1 MACDLPPRTTT
12 WQCALWTSCQ
22 DKRPECH
29 KDPHLLDKQRVRQAY
44 NHQQRVVQV
53 WAVQWYSQCLVKL
66 VPRQAWKQKN
76 VSVRK
81 GHMGHIINKSNMG
94 KQALRLCRIKEVYPD
109 KHGHFCTCTVQFG
122 PRHVTN
128 KTRAK
133 GAKALKS

>member
-1 MACDLPPRTTT
+1 M
-12 WQCALWTSCQ
+12 
-22 DKRPECH
+22 
-29 KDPHLLDKQRVRQAY
+29 RQAY
-44 NHQQRVVQV
+44 NHQQRFVQV

-109 KHGHFCTCTVQFG
+109 KTRPFLYLHGPVWAPACHKQD
-122 PRHVTN
+122 
-128 KTRAK
+128 
-133 GAKALKS
+133 KS